1 MEDLVGAF
9 IHYLA
14 VEKGLARN
22 TTSSYQFDLNQYCLF
37 CQAQQLDPLKE
48 GRGAVMAYLLKLKKD
63 GRAPSTVSRH
73 LAALKSF
80 YRFLVQEGVISAD
93 PTTNLESP
101 RLAQRL
107 PRVLTPEEVDRLLA
121 QPRTSS
127 AAGLRDKAM
136 LELLYAT
143 GLRVSE
149 LISLDLADVN
159 LEHGFVRCFGKGS
172 KERIIP
178 LGSVAAF
185 YVSEYLKRARAKL
198 TRGRST
204 PALFINQQ
212 GHRLTRQGFWKIIKK
227 YARQGRITKVITPH
241 TLRHSFATHLL
252 ENGADLRSVQELLG
266 HADIATTQIYTHL
279 TRTRL
284 REIYDRAHPR
294 AQRQQK

>member
-22 TTSSYQFDLNQYCLF
+22 TTSSYRFDLNQYCLF